1 MKTTIDKFKN
11 TINDLTD
18 ISRIQRNK
26 QEDIKW
32 IDMAE
37 LTEDILVNIRDIV
50 VNSQADIQTDYSACR
65 QIMYSK
71 KNLYS
76 ILYNLISNAIKYRSP
91 ERTPQAII
99 KTSLTDG
106 YVLLTVQ
113 DNGLGISEK
122 HIKNLFTMFKRFHD
136 HVEGSGVGLYIVKRI
151 IENTG
156 GRIEVESKLGKG
168 TTFYVYLPR
177 EMEAVKQ

>member
-1 MKTTIDKFKN
+1 
-11 TINDLTD
+11 
-18 ISRIQRNK
+18 
-26 QEDIKW
+26 
-32 IDMAE
+32 
-37 LTEDILVNIRDIV
+37 
-50 VNSQADIQTDYSACR
+50 
-65 QIMYSK
+65 
-71 KNLYS
+71 
-76 ILYNLISNAIKYRSP
+76 
-91 ERTPQAII
+91 
-99 KTSLTDG
+99 
-106 YVLLTVQ
+106 VLLTVQ